1 MGLDLFPWERSASRG
16 RGTFSA
22 GPVRVSVNTTLNAL
36 LTTLILA
43 IPLLSLMTRP
53 APAAPSGSGS
63 PAFSWPC
70 NGTVTAPFRLPS
82 GPYGQGGHA
91 GIDIAVPRGTPVKAA
106 AAGTVTFSGNT
117 PVGLCVSVSHAG
129 GLKTTYVAL
138 AESGVRAGTRVDQG
152 TRLGSSDGA
161 LDRSSSSPH
170 LHFGASL
177 NGVVVDP
184 LLLLEGK
191 LLDPSRDLYLGPWED
206 RRAIESL
213 TRTIDSGGSIT
224 DAIEGVVSSL
234 GRAAGGAA
242 GAVWHGFVTAVHR
255 VGDGCEAFYRACIE
269 PWAGWFID
277 LVVSIVRVTVSNH
290 YVQAFAAAALA
301 IAVIALAVLAAGFTF
316 GLSMTL
322 VYAAI
327 ALASAACLG
336 YAGYYASA
344 SGDAFSFTQ
353 CLTGCLMVGGTV
365 ALATITFGQSWS
377 LLSAGFSKVG
387 LLGFG
392 KAFLVHGLADSLS
405 YTVINGIAGRPFSL
419 ETFALTFVLGGL
431 CGATGKLFVTGLS
444 ESMLQGMAAGSF
456 AAGQAGSESFYLLKS
471 SFTLLKE
478 GGFQT
483 LARAGAVQLGTA
495 LAEKLTYMTFCG
507 CTAFL
512 TDFAIHLATG
522 KGFTFK
528 EGLISFGA
536 GFCVGGFSLAAST
549 ASSASVLSNAAC
561 VYRPMGTEFLRNYL
575 KKSAAKGG
583 KELIKQSLGSSEER
597 GWEVLPSRE

>member
-1 MGLDLFPWERSASRG
+1 MGFELFPWERSASRG
-16 RGTFSA
+16 RGSLSA
-22 GPVRVSVNTTLNAL
+22 GPGRVSVHTTLSAL

-43 IPLLSLMTRP
+43 ILLLSLMTRP

-70 NGTVTAPFRLPS
+70 QGPVSGPFRLPG

-138 AESGVRAGTRVDQG
+138 AESGVRTGMRVDQG
-152 TRLGSSDGA
+152 TLLGSSDGA
-161 LDRSSSSPH
+161 LDRSSSYPH

-184 LLLLEGK
+184 LLLLQGK

-213 TRTIDSGGSIT
+213 TRAVDSGGSLN
-224 DAIEGVVSSL
+224 DAIEGGISSL
-234 GRAAGGAA
+234 GRAVSGAA
-242 GAVWHGFVTAVHR
+242 GAAWGGFTTAVHR
-255 VGDGCEAFYRACIE
+255 VGDGCKAFYRACID

-277 LVVSIVRVTVSNH
+277 IAVSAGRTVVSNH
-290 YVQAFAAAALA
+290 YVQAYVAAVLA
-301 IAVIALAVLAAGFTF
+301 IAVIAVAVLAAGFTF

-327 ALASAACLG
+327 ALASVACLG

-353 CLTGCLMVGGTV
+353 CLSGCLMAGGTV
-365 ALATITFGQSWS
+365 ALAVLTFGQSWS

-405 YTVINGIAGRPFSL
+405 YTVINGIAGRPFSP

-478 GGFQT
+478 GGFQA
-483 LARAGAVQLGTA
+483 LARAGAVQMGTA

-507 CTAFL
+507 CTASL

-528 EGLISFGA
+528 EGLITFGA
-536 GFCVGGFSLAAST
+536 GFCVGGIGLATST
-549 ASSASVLSNAAC
+549 ASPASILSNAAC
-561 VYRPMGTEFLRNYL
+561 AYKPMGTEFLRDYL

-583 KELIKQSLGSSEER
+583 KELIGQRFGSGEEK
-597 GWEVLPSRE
+597 GWEILPSRE